1 MSKQAEDAAKFA
13 REKLGAKVDEMAGPA
28 GLRVLKDGDGEAGK
42 DSVPWI
48 ELPGGGRQ
56 LSQFAKDCGNVLA
69 EEAVFKRESV
79 AVTVNPETGALDMIS
94 PSKFRTLIEDYAV
107 TYKSFFVSAPGGKKG
122 EKIEMKDPAT
132 MTPDC
137 AKGTLEADVF
147 MRSLRKIARVN
158 LVRMPTVRG
167 DGQLSLLAD
176 GYDEQSQTYT
186 LPGQVTINEALK
198 PEEGAAMLR
207 DFLKE
212 FPFSDE
218 RSLAVAIAEM
228 VALYVYGL
236 QELTANR
243 MGFIFKANKERSGK
257 SLLAQFGITAPYG
270 LPKGQ
275 TISNQEE
282 MKKLLDATALQG
294 TPYLFFDNLTG
305 NIKSNLLESYMTTPV
320 WTGRVMGSQKT
331 FDAPKGTIVILTG
344 NNITT
349 SADITG
355 RCLLCVLY
363 TEDADPQARKLSRII
378 TPQYLARP
386 AVRGDLLSAL
396 WSLVRGWDAKG
407 RPKGGRRIAGFEEW
421 SDLVGGIVMSAGFVD
436 PLQKPKD
443 EEATNMAEVDAREMV
458 KQLVARIP
466 AGRGA
471 HEFTFQDLIDV
482 CVEFKCFDWKLEGKM
497 RGGDE
502 GSPDWFECNSKS
514 ASAMGRLFGTDLA
527 GQVFTLDGG
536 VRVRFGKRGHNRHR
550 RYQVEI
556 LQEKKA

>member
-1 MSKQAEDAAKFA
+1 MSKQADDAAKFA
-13 REKLGAKVDEMAGPA
+13 REKLGAKVDEMAGAA
-28 GLRVLKDGDGEAGK
+28 GLRVLKGNEGDGGGE
-42 DSVPWI
+42 SRPWI
-48 ELPGGGRQ
+48 ELPGSGRL
-56 LSQFAKDCGNVLA
+56 LSQFAKDCGACLSS
-69 EEAVFKRESV
+69 EAVFRRESV
-79 AVTVNPETGALDMIS
+79 AVTVNHETGALDMIT
-94 PSKFRTLIEDYAV
+94 PSRFRTLIEKYAV
-107 TYKSFFVSAPGGKKG
+107 THKIYYESSGVRGGPKTPVN
-122 EKIEMKDPAT
+122 DPAS
-132 MTPDC
+132 MTQEC

-147 MRSLRKIARVN
+147 MNALRKIARVN
-158 LVRMPTVRG
+158 QVRMPVMR
-167 DGQLSLLAD
+167 AD
-176 GYDEQSQTYT
+176 GKVELLREGYDDASQTYT
-186 LPGQVTINEALK
+186 LPSDVVINEELK
-198 PEEGAAMLR
+198 PAEGAQMLR
-207 DFLKE
+207 DYLKE

-386 AVRGDLLSAL
+386 KVRGDLLSAL
-396 WSLVRGWDAKG
+396 WSLVRGWDEAG
-407 RPKGGRRIAGFEEW
+407 RPAGSRRIAGFEEW
-421 SDLVGGIVMSAGFVD
+421 SNLVGGVVMAAGFPD

-458 KQLVARIP
+458 KQLVARMP
-466 AGRGA
+466 AGKGA
-471 HEFTFQDLIDV
+471 HEFTFQELIDV

-497 RGGDE
+497 RGGAE
-502 GSPDWFECNSKS
+502 GESDYFECNSKS

-536 VRVRFGKRGHNRHR
+536 RRVRFGKRGHNRHR

-556 LQEKKA
+556 LEEKKA